1 MVEIV
6 EKSIVKEEKHVS
18 CDQRNRSVSNK
29 VVVSPRDPR
38 KQSKDQIIKI
48 KTEKMTESQ
57 NFKDIN
63 KIKVCFLCQYLTVF
77 NKILLNS
84 QSFN

>member
-1 MVEIV
+1 VVEIV

-18 CDQRNRSVSNK
+18 RDQRNRPISNK

-48 KTEKMTESQ
+48 KTEKMNESQ
-57 NFKDIN
+57 NFKEIN
-63 KIKVCFLCQYLTVF
+63 KIKVCFFMSIF
-77 NKILLNS
+77 N
-84 QSFN
+84 SF

>member
-6 EKSIVKEEKHVS
+6 DKSIVKEEKDVS
-18 CDQRNRSVSNK
+18 CDQRNRSISDK

-48 KTEKMTESQ
+48 KTEKMSESL
-57 NFKDIN
+57 NLKDIN
-63 KIKVCFLCQYLTVF
+63 QIKVFF
-77 NKILLNS
+77 FMSIFD
-84 QSFN
+84 SF

>member
-18 CDQRNRSVSNK
+18 RDQRNRPISNK